1 MPGPR
6 AKNRKFTDL
15 LLSTQYCYVDEAI
28 LMNTK
33 NIQFLEKKNKII
45 SLNIDKFLELL
56 EKFSLSPSLSLS
68 ATTFV
73 LHFKG

>member
-28 LMNTK
+28 LMSTK
-33 NIQFLEKKNKII
+33 NIQFHEKNKII

-56 EKFSLSPSLSLS
+56 EKLSLSLS
-68 ATTFV
+68 LSLCYDFCFA
-73 LHFKG
+73 L